1 MASRYGLE
9 RLNQNSV
16 NRPGEQEV
24 VRQTLYDYQ
33 VYPVAGQTQLIFYQ
47 VPQGQGGKTKND
59 TNMETAGSL
68 PAPKKFL
75 IEQIEVQFFPGGV
88 PSVFGA
94 QAAATQINDVYTVAQ
109 SGFLDLFIGSKS
121 YLTEAPI
128 GRFPA
133 SNRLAVNAA
142 FSDQTTIAAALQT
155 RSGYASFAGAPYRV
169 EPNIA
174 LVATQNF
181 NVTLNWPTAIALP
194 SGVNARIGVV
204 LKGLLY
210 RNSQ

>member
-1 MASRYGLE
+1 MASKYGLE

-33 VYPVAGQTQLIFYQ
+33 AYVAAGQTQLIFFQ
-47 VPQGQGGKTKND
+47 VPQGQSGKTKAD
-59 TNMETAGSL
+59 TNMEAAGIL
-68 PAPKKFL
+68 PAPKRFL
-75 IEQIEVQFFPGGV
+75 IEAIEIQFFPGGV

-94 QAAATQINDVYTVAQ
+94 ALAATQINDVYTVAQ

-121 YLTEAPI
+121 YLTEAPL
-128 GRFPA
+128 GRFPP

-142 FSDQTTIAAALQT
+142 FADATTAAAALQS
-155 RSGYASFAGAPYRV
+155 RSGYASFAGAPYRI
-169 EPNIA
+169 EPNIS
-174 LVATQNF
+174 LVSTQNF
-181 NVTLNWPTAIALP
+181 NVTLNWPTAVALP
-194 SGVNARIGVV
+194 SAVNARIGVV

>member
-1 MASRYGLE
+1 MASKYGLE

-33 VYPVAGQTQLIFYQ
+33 AYVAAGQTQLIFFQ
-47 VPQGQGGKTKND
+47 VPQGQSGKTKAD
-59 TNMETAGSL
+59 TNMEAAGIL
-68 PAPKKFL
+68 PAPKRFL
-75 IEQIEVQFFPGGV
+75 IEAIEIQLFPGGV

-94 QAAATQINDVYTVAQ
+94 ALAATQINDVYTVAQ

-121 YLTEAPI
+121 YLTEAPL
-128 GRFPA
+128 GRFPP

-142 FSDQTTIAAALQT
+142 FADATTAAAALQS
-155 RSGYASFAGAPYRV
+155 RSGYASFAGAPYRI
-169 EPNIA
+169 EPNIS
-174 LVATQNF
+174 LVSTQNF
-181 NVTLNWPTAIALP
+181 NVTLNWPTAVALP

>member
-1 MASRYGLE
+1 MAGQYGLQ
-9 RLNQNSV
+9 RLNQASV

-24 VRQTLYDYQ
+24 VRQSLYDFQ
-33 VYPVAGQTQLIFYQ
+33 VYPVIGQTQLIFFQ
-47 VPQGQGGKTKND
+47 VPQGQAGKTKND

-68 PAPKKFL
+68 PAPKRFV
-75 IEQIEVQFFPGGV
+75 IESVEIQFFPGGL

-94 QAAATQINDVYTVAQ
+94 PTAAAQVNDVYTLSQ

-121 YLTEAPI
+121 YLTEAPL
-128 GRFPA
+128 GRFPP
-133 SNRLAVNAA
+133 SNRLAVNTA
-142 FSDQTTIAAALQT
+142 FADASTAGANLQT
-155 RSGYASFAGAPYRV
+155 RSGYASFAGPCYRV

-181 NVTLNWPTAIALP
+181 NVTLNWPTAVALP
-194 SGVNARIGVV
+194 SAVAGRIGVV